1 MPAGFD
7 VPRAAIDV
15 WLPVDYAAGTYHRQ
29 TRYLSVLGRLRPD
42 VTIAEATAEMN
53 AIAARLETQYPEFNT
68 GWGVRLV
75 DAQEEVVG
83 EARTVLYM
91 VLAAVGFVLL
101 LACVNVA
108 NLLLSRATT
117 RTGELAIRAAL
128 GASRGRLRSQLVSES
143 IVLSL
148 AAGVLGVGI
157 AHAALRAFL
166 AMEPEAIPRAA
177 EIAVDTR
184 ILGFAFLA
192 SVLTGLFFGLVPAAR
207 ALAGDLSATL
217 REGAGRAIGG
227 RNNERARRLLI
238 VSEVALAL
246 VLVAGA
252 GLALRSLARL
262 RALDPGYETENILA
276 GRVSL
281 SGTNYQGNAPKA
293 RYFERLVEEIRA
305 LPGVVSAGVTSTLP
319 LDPAGIDF
327 DLGYHAEGHPVVGEA
342 HAPQVG
348 YRIISPGLIET
359 MGIALVRGRDFN
371 AFDRAETTPVLLVN
385 RSFAERHWPGEDP
398 IGKKVLVYYVQN
410 RPYEVVGIVED
421 TRYSALTAPPEEQMF
436 VALSQAEVLFGYM
449 SLAVRTRGAA
459 GALDDRIRDVALGLD
474 ATEPLY
480 DLLTIETLR
489 GRATAR
495 ERLAA
500 IVFGA
505 FAILA
510 LVLSAAGIYGVISYQ
525 VARRTREIGVRIAL
539 GAARGSVVSRV
550 VAEAAG
556 LAVLGIAIG
565 LLVALLATRSA
576 ETFLFG
582 ISATDPA
589 TFAATSLL
597 LLGIAIVAALVPALR
612 AAAIPP
618 VDALRYE

>member
-1 MPAGFD
+1 
-7 VPRAAIDV
+7 
-15 WLPVDYAAGTYHRQ
+15 
-29 TRYLSVLGRLRPD
+29 
-42 VTIAEATAEMN
+42 
-53 AIAARLETQYPEFNT
+53 
-68 GWGVRLV
+68 
-75 DAQEEVVG
+75 
-83 EARTVLYM
+83 
-91 VLAAVGFVLL
+91 
-101 LACVNVA
+101 
-108 NLLLSRATT
+108 
-117 RTGELAIRAAL
+117 
-128 GASRGRLRSQLVSES
+128 
-143 IVLSL
+143 
-148 AAGVLGVGI
+148 
-157 AHAALRAFL
+157 
-166 AMEPEAIPRAA
+166 
-177 EIAVDTR
+177 
-184 ILGFAFLA
+184 
-192 SVLTGLFFGLVPAAR
+192 
-207 ALAGDLSATL
+207 
-217 REGAGRAIGG
+217 
-227 RNNERARRLLI
+227 
-238 VSEVALAL
+238 
-246 VLVAGA
+246 
-252 GLALRSLARL
+252 
-262 RALDPGYETENILA
+262 
-276 GRVSL
+276 
-281 SGTNYQGNAPKA
+281 
-293 RYFERLVEEIRA
+293 
-305 LPGVVSAGVTSTLP
+305 
-319 LDPAGIDF
+319 
-327 DLGYHAEGHPVVGEA
+327 
-342 HAPQVG
+342 
-348 YRIISPGLIET
+348 
-359 MGIALVRGRDFN
+359 
-371 AFDRAETTPVLLVN
+371 
-385 RSFAERHWPGEDP
+385 
-398 IGKKVLVYYVQN
+398 
-410 RPYEVVGIVED
+410 
-421 TRYSALTAPPEEQMF
+421 MF